1 MKYKLVI
8 FDLDGTLLDTI
19 GDLAAAVE
27 HALSLKGYK
36 GHTIDEY
43 RTFVGHGIRN
53 LVWQAMP
60 DGLRDDDSLLE
71 SCLADF
77 MDYYFS
83 HIDVLTRPYAGM
95 TELVGALDAAGVRMA
110 VASNKFQAGT
120 ERLIARFF
128 PGIKFVCVFGNRPS
142 APLKPDPALI
152 DEIINLAGVER
163 SEAVMVGDSAT
174 DIKAAENGGIDS
186 IAVSWGFRPRESLTA
201 AGTITDSPSALA
213 ETLGISR

>member
-1 MKYKLVI
+1 MRYKLVI

-27 HALSLKGYK
+27 HALTLKGYK
-36 GHTIDEY
+36 GHTIEEY

-53 LVWQAMP
+53 LVWQSMP
-60 DGLRDDDSLLE
+60 DGIRDDNAALE
-71 SCLADF
+71 SCLSDF

-83 HIDVLTRPYAGM
+83 HIDLHTKPYDGMVGIVRALT
-95 TELVGALDAAGVRMA
+95 EAGVKLA

-120 ERLIARFF
+120 ERLVARFF
-128 PGIKFVCVFGNRPS
+128 PGAEFVCVFGNRPG

-152 DEIINLAGVER
+152 EEIISLAGVKR

-174 DIKAAENGGIDS
+174 DIQTAANGRIDS
-186 IAVSWGFRPRESLTA
+186 IAVSWGFKKR
-201 AGTITDSPSALA
+201 
-213 ETLGISR
+213 ETLGEAGLIADSPEELAAALGIVQ

>member
-95 TELVGALDAAGVRMA
+95 AELVGALDAAGVRMA

>member
-27 HALSLKGYK
+27 HALSLKGYE

-152 DEIINLAGVER
+152 DEIIDLAGVER

-213 ETLGISR
+213 EALGISR